1 MIAVEYL
8 LDVPYPI
15 LDIIKGFLICDVI
28 HEHDTL
34 YRNKNT

>member
-1 MIAVEYL
+1 MENWNVGEYL

-28 HEHDTL
+28 DKHDTL
-34 YRNKNT
+34 E